1 VKAENREQR
10 TENREQR
17 TENREQRERISRGR
31 RFAESRKL
39 VADLKTVEEIKT
51 AIEAAVPGA
60 GVEFVSNPS
69 AAAQHSLRIAPES
82 AVAVATFLRDD
93 VELAFDFLSN
103 VSGVDWPDKEIAEKV
118 KVTRQVVKTVD
129 GVEKTVEETIEE
141 THKHIEPGCLEAVY
155 HLYSV
160 EKKHG
165 PLVLRMRTVNRT
177 DRVDLPS
184 LTPLWRS
191 AEFQEREIFDL
202 YGIVFTGHPDLRR
215 LLMWDGFKDHP
226 MRRDY
231 VDPDDFEYEPTP
243 HDEVRKRAQEHESR
257 EQGTEGPR
265 DLGMAAG

>member
-1 VKAENREQR
+1 M
-10 TENREQR
+10 
-17 TENREQRERISRGR
+17 
-31 RFAESRKL
+31 
-39 VADLKTVEEIKT
+39 KTVEEIKA

-69 AAAQHSLRIAPES
+69 ASAQHSLRIAPES

-103 VSGVDWPDKEIAEKV
+103 LSGVDWPDREIAEKV

-129 GVEKTVEETIEE
+129 GAEQTVEETVEE
-141 THKHIEPGCLEAVY
+141 TRKRVEPGCLEAVY

-160 EKKHG
+160 GKKHG

-177 DRVDLPS
+177 DQVDLPS

-191 AEFQEREIFDL
+191 AEFQEREVFDL

-231 VDPDDFEYEPTP
+231 VEPDDFEYEPTP
-243 HDEVRKRAQEHESR
+243 HDEVLKRAQERTSR
-257 EQGTEGPR
+257 EQVSEGAREQGP
-265 DLGMAAG
+265 AGA